1 MFGRRAIIADWAAE
15 QELND
20 AFATD
25 RDGDWAFG
33 QGAPGDGMVQR
44 SYGVLDADL
53 RMQVSPLPIDGYRQ
67 SGWLAFA

>member
-25 RDGDWAFG
+25 RDSDGAFG
-33 QGAPGDGMVQR
+33 LRTHEDGMVQR

-53 RMQVSPLPIDGYRQ
+53 SLQASPLPIDGYRQ